1 MYSMDRPSNRGQGTR
16 REIASF
22 REVLPFPVGGVHSLR
37 PTPAQSTLSDALE
50 LERTFDDIQLRLTEL
65 AQELDEADRSL
76 SAFHNSDDD
85 RRPAA

>member
-1 MYSMDRPSNRGQGTR
+1 MYSMEGSNQRGRGTR
-16 REIASF
+16 QDVAGF

-50 LERTFDDIQLRLTEL
+50 LERAFDNIQLRLTEL
-65 AQELDEADRSL
+65 ANQLDEADRSL
-76 SAFHNSDDD
+76 SAFTDDD

>member
-1 MYSMDRPSNRGQGTR
+1 MYSMDRPSNRGQDTR
-16 REIASF
+16 REVASF

-37 PTPAQSTLSDALE
+37 ATPAQATLSDALE

-76 SAFHNSDDD
+76 GFYNNDND

>member
-1 MYSMDRPSNRGQGTR
+1 MYSMDRPSNQGQDTR
-16 REIASF
+16 REVASF

-37 PTPAQSTLSDALE
+37 ATPAQATLSDALE

-76 SAFHNSDDD
+76 GFYSNDND

>member
-1 MYSMDRPSNRGQGTR
+1 MYSMDRPNNKSNSTARGV
-16 REIASF
+16 ASF

-76 SAFHNSDDD
+76 GFYSNDND

>member
-1 MYSMDRPSNRGQGTR
+1 MDRPNNSAQNTR
-16 REIASF
+16 REVAGF

-37 PTPAQSTLSDALE
+37 ATPAQATLSDALE

-76 SAFHNSDDD
+76 GYYSNADND